1 MLEDRRQG
9 AEETRIFLL
18 PLIHRGGI
26 AKHGERRVIDDIGGQ
41 LMATCALAHRG
52 AVGGIPIAPG
62 GIAHGSRRI
71 IDEAALQTDERE
83 GDVVARHIHLLGTPF
98 HLLHSEHALVVDDIG
113 EGAVQARGR
122 VEAVIIEGEMILGAL
137 PGNAIGHFGGSLVVA
152 VEEIDLEASDAHG
165 RILSASL
172 FKLVVE
178 HIEDGPKHQ
187 SYITLGSISD
197 EFLQIERRD
206 NRQHITC
213 GRLVPTFVEHH
224 KLDAVSR
231 RKVDVI
237 AIGIH
242 VDARLEGHTREVPV
256 VPPVPSHLSC
266 LDPRGVADAVLR
278 SQGIDKIGDGHFA
291 IVACD
296 AKDSPGEGACA
307 ETFGNVVAALLHIT
321 HLAPGVIGHF
331 GRIGSKF
338 GIERTLLCLHKHTGI
353 SLDIT
358 FEQSHLGLPAID
370 RHGQERGTL
379 LCPGQWSLVVEV
391 LECHRIGF
399 LLVGRIGEPGRRI
412 APESIMC
419 LLIIY
424 NIRVRKAAIETI
436 GHSFV
441 IGTEHDTETRLEAQ
455 VQFVALHRETA
466 LTIERGIDGLAD
478 LATPCRLHLAGL
490 DARAIAQS
498 QADARLGKQGV
509 AVLRQEETELLTIG
523 LHLNIQ
529 SSIGRLQ
536 VITDCQKHD
545 TEERK

>member
-1 MLEDRRQG
+1 
-9 AEETRIFLL
+9 
-18 PLIHRGGI
+18 
-26 AKHGERRVIDDIGGQ
+26 
-41 LMATCALAHRG
+41 MATCALAHRG

-98 HLLHSEHALVVDDIG
+98 HLLHAEHALVVDDVG

-137 PGNAIGHFGGSLVVA
+137 LGNAIGHFGGSLVVA

-165 RILSASL
+165 RILLASR
-172 FKLVVE
+172 FELVVK

-187 SYITLGSISD
+187 SHITLGSILD

-206 NRQHITC
+206 NCKHIAC

-224 KLDAVSR
+224 ELDAMNR

-256 VPPVPSHLSC
+256 VPPVPGHLAC
-266 LDPRGVADAVLR
+266 LDPQGVADAVLR

-296 AKDSPGEGACA
+296 AKDTPGEGACA
-307 ETFGNVVAALLHIT
+307 GTFGDVVAALLHIT

-338 GIERTLLCLHKHTGI
+338 GVERTLLSLHKHTGI
-353 SLDIT
+353 SLNIT

-370 RHGQERGTL
+370 RSGQERGTL
-379 LCPGQWSLVVEV
+379 LCPGQGYRVVEV
-391 LECHRIGF
+391 LECHRIGLF
-399 LLVGRIGEPGRRI
+399 LVGRIGEPDRRI
-412 APESIMC
+412 AHKSILC

-424 NIRVRKAAIETI
+424 YIRVRKAAIETI
-436 GHSFV
+436 CHSFV
-441 IGTEHDTETRLEAQ
+441 IGTEHDTETRLEA
-455 VQFVALHRETA
+455 
-466 LTIERGIDGLAD
+466 
-478 LATPCRLHLAGL
+478 
-490 DARAIAQS
+490 
-498 QADARLGKQGV
+498 
-509 AVLRQEETELLTIG
+509 
-523 LHLNIQ
+523 
-529 SSIGRLQ
+529 
-536 VITDCQKHD
+536 
-545 TEERK
+545 

>member
-1 MLEDRRQG
+1 
-9 AEETRIFLL
+9 
-18 PLIHRGGI
+18 
-26 AKHGERRVIDDIGGQ
+26 
-41 LMATCALAHRG
+41 
-52 AVGGIPIAPG
+52 
-62 GIAHGSRRI
+62 
-71 IDEAALQTDERE
+71 
-83 GDVVARHIHLLGTPF
+83 
-98 HLLHSEHALVVDDIG
+98 
-113 EGAVQARGR
+113 
-122 VEAVIIEGEMILGAL
+122 MILGAL
-137 PGNAIGHFGGSLVVA
+137 LGNAIGHFGGSLVVA

-165 RILSASL
+165 RILSASR
-172 FKLVVE
+172 FELVIE

-187 SYITLGSISD
+187 SHITLGSILD

-213 GRLVPTFVEHH
+213 GRLVPAFVEHH
-224 KLDAVSR
+224 ELDAVSR

-256 VPPVPSHLSC
+256 VPPVPGHLAC

-278 SQGIDKIGDGHFA
+278 SQGIDKIGDGHLA
-291 IVACD
+291 VVACD
-296 AKDSPGEGACA
+296 AKDSPREGACA

-321 HLAPGVIGHF
+321 HLAPRVIGHF

-338 GIERTLLCLHKHTGI
+338 GVERTLLCLHKHTGI

-370 RHGQERGTL
+370 RHGQESGTL
-379 LCPGQWSLVVEV
+379 LSPRQGSLVVEV
-391 LECHRIGF
+391 LECHRIGLF
-399 LLVGRIGEPGRRI
+399 LVGRIGEPGRRI
-412 APESIMC
+412 AHKSILS

-455 VQFVALHRETA
+455 VQFVALHRETT
-466 LTIERGIDGLAD
+466 LTIERGVDGLAD
-478 LATPCRLHLAGL
+478 LATPCRLHLACL
-490 DARAIAQS
+490 DARTIAQG
-498 QADARLGKQGV
+498 QANARLGKQGV

-523 LHLNIQ
+523 LHLDIQ
-529 SSIGRLQ
+529 SAIGRLQ